1 MSILS
6 EKEIIFMKK
15 WMKISLALMATITL
29 AACGSKESAGDTS
42 LTDIQDSGKLVVAVS
57 PDYAPFEFQTLVDGK
72 NKVVGADIDLAQK
85 IADHLGVELEISVM
99 SFDNVLSSL
108 QSDKADIAISGISY
122 TEERAKTF
130 DFSNS
135 YYETENA
142 MLVLASEVSQYK
154 DTDDF
159 ANKSIAVQKGTIE
172 EGLVK
177 AQLTESNVVSLTN
190 MGEAIN
196 ELKSGKVQAVNL
208 EGPVAAGYLA
218 QNPDLALSN
227 VSLTVSDGDAK
238 AVAMPKG
245 SKALKAEIDK
255 VIAELLKNDE
265 YSQFIDKA
273 SKLTIVE

>member
-1 MSILS
+1 MMI
-6 EKEIIFMKK
+6 KQ
-15 WMKISLALMATITL
+15 WMKSGLTLLGALTL
-29 AACGSKESAGDTS
+29 IACGGKESAGDTS
-42 LTDIQDSGKLVVAVS
+42 LTDIQEAGKLVVAVS

-130 DFSNS
+130 DFSES

-142 MLVLASEVSQYK
+142 MLVLASDADQYQSLE
-154 DTDDF
+154 DF
-159 ANKSIAVQKGTIE
+159 SGKSVAALKGSIE
-172 EGLVK
+172 ETLSK
-177 AQLTESNVVSLTN
+177 EQLTDSNIVSLTN

-196 ELKSGKVQAVNL
+196 ELKSGKVHAVNL
-208 EGPVAAGYLA
+208 EGPVAAGYVA
-218 QNPDLALSN
+218 QNSDLALAN

-245 SKALKAEIDK
+245 STALKAEIDK

-265 YSQFIDKA
+265 YSKFITEA
-273 SKLTIVE
+273 SQLTVVE

>member
-1 MSILS
+1 MI
-6 EKEIIFMKK
+6 KK
-15 WMKISLALMATITL
+15 SLLTIVALAGVLLTT
-29 AACGSKESAGDTS
+29 ACGSQTSTEDNSLKE
-42 LTDIQDSGKLVVAVS
+42 IQEAGKLVVAVS
-57 PDYAPFEFQTLVDGK
+57 PDYAPFEFQTLIDGK
-72 NKVVGADIDLAQK
+72 NEVVGADIDLAQA

-130 DFSNS
+130 DFSDS

-142 MLVLASEVSQYK
+142 MLVLASEADQYQ
-154 DTDDF
+154 TLEDF
-159 ANKSIAVQKGTIE
+159 ANKSVAVQKGTIE

-196 ELKSGKVQAVNL
+196 ELKAGKVQAVNL

-218 QNPDLALSN
+218 QNSDLALSK
-227 VSLTVSDGDAK
+227 VALEVSDGDAK

-245 SKALKAEIDK
+245 SNALKAEIDK
-255 VIAELLKNDE
+255 VIAELLKNDS
-265 YSQFIDKA
+265 YSKFIDEA
-273 SKLTIVE
+273 SKLTVVE